1 MPGLVLSYSLILHSL
16 AELHLTHSSMLLTT
30 ALHEIP
36 SPCRGKWGAKGK
48 SFMAN
53 LAWCIINMLLL
64 PACKIRT
71 LIWTQLQAIL
81 NVQSLRTALINPG
94 PQVLWDQWCHLF
106 KIPLRI
112 FSLLFLP
119 FSHFSL
125 WIRSMPAFIIN
136 TLLSFSALC
145 TLGLCSLSQ
154 KVPGGCHTFYNIAA
168 ECTTITSHCSAQC
181 NYDGKQNTW
190 LCVLYGICSSLVI
203 ILLEN
208 VSPCEDLAILHF
220 SWTK

>member
-1 MPGLVLSYSLILHSL
+1 MLPKEKVATSHGWQWHSPVGQRGSDPWKLPGLVLSYSLILHSL

-36 SPCRGKWGAKGK
+36 SPCRGKWRAKGK

-53 LAWCIINMLLL
+53 LAWCVIIMLLL

-71 LIWTQLQAIL
+71 LIWIQLQAIL

-112 FSLLFLP
+112 FFLSLFLP

-125 WIRSMPAFIIN
+125 WIRSTPAFIIN

-145 TLGLCSLSQ
+145 TLGSLFTHSE
-154 KVPGGCHTFYNIAA
+154 GAWRM
-168 ECTTITSHCSAQC
+168 SHF
-181 NYDGKQNTW
+181 
-190 LCVLYGICSSLVI
+190 L
-203 ILLEN
+203 
-208 VSPCEDLAILHF
+208 
-220 SWTK
+220 